1 MIIIKLISL
10 ILVAIGVCLIYDA
23 RILTNIWFGFG
34 DQNEATSGLK
44 MEYAIV
50 NQNNVKKSHRKYFT

>member
-23 RILTNIWFGFG
+23 RILSKIWFGFG
-34 DQNEATSGLK
+34 AQKEATMGLK
-44 MEYAIV
+44 ILAFYFF
-50 NQNNVKKSHRKYFT
+50 NNRCNCII